1 MVQSLP
7 GVQSKVFMAMKCL
20 RKGVFQEWF
29 CDINIANAV
38 YKGFSERLWTI
49 FRIPQITR
57 PQKRLSLCLFS
68 FFVKTEVWKFC
79 GHHVRTLQISERRGK
94 KDLKEVQC
102 HSWTPKSVIM
112 EWYYLWAPKSVIM
125 EWYLSLGFLMHQI
138 YIIFP
143 HCWSLSQSSPICG
156 QSIVP
161 LS

>member
-57 PQKRLSLCLFS
+57 PQKRISLCLFS

-79 GHHVRTLQISERRGK
+79 GHHVRILQISERRGK

-102 HSWTPKSVIM
+102 HS
-112 EWYYLWAPKSVIM
+112 WAPKSVIM

>member
-29 CDINIANAV
+29 CDINIANTV
-38 YKGFSERLWTI
+38 YKGVSERLWII
-49 FRIPQITR
+49 FPIPQITR

-112 EWYYLWAPKSVIM
+112 EWYYLWASWCIRYILYSLTVEAWVRAPLFVAKA
-125 EWYLSLGFLMHQI
+125 LSPCHKGWM
-138 YIIFP
+138 
-143 HCWSLSQSSPICG
+143 
-156 QSIVP
+156 
-161 LS
+161 

>member
-102 HSWTPKSVIM
+102 HSW
-112 EWYYLWAPKSVIM
+112 APKSVIM